1 MDTVVSMES
10 SELPVSY
17 LLMTESVLVHERP
30 GTALDQG
37 QRDRWGTWR
46 PLLSEGEASS

>member
-1 MDTVVSMES
+1 MDTVMSMES
-10 SELPVSY
+10 SELLASY

-30 GTALDQG
+30 GTALDQR

-46 PLLSEGEASS
+46 PLLSEVEVSS